1 MIEFFWSFLVFIV
14 FFFLIKKSFCYYIWP
29 EHYSFFSTLLSN
41 DFFLG
46 QILLGQI
53 HEAQPFSNTL
63 ETILLQGRYLRQ
75 TLEISA
81 ASHNVEEPD
90 GAFLQVSGRV
100 RMCDAH
106 DIITVIISTII
117 SQNIS
122 NLYDLYVMRMKRQT
136 LFCFYDIFKLFIE
149 RISWD
154 IQLIERGKWLKFS
167 VYVHT
172 K

>member
-1 MIEFFWSFLVFIV
+1 MI
-14 FFFLIKKSFCYYIWP
+14 
-29 EHYSFFSTLLSN
+29 
-41 DFFLG
+41 FLG

-81 ASHNVEEPD
+81 ASYNVEEPD

-100 RMCDAH
+100 RICDAH
-106 DIITVIISTII
+106 DIITVILSTII

-122 NLYDLYVMRMKRQT
+122 NLYDLYVLRMKRQT
-136 LFCFYDIFKLFIE
+136 LFCFYDIRREYLNFSFKGYHE
-149 RISWD
+149 TSN
-154 IQLIERGKWLKFS
+154 
-167 VYVHT
+167 
-172 K
+172 